1 MQLFLSSSFS
11 RGLSSIFCFV
21 FFFFFFFYM
30 YDYGNWL
37 LNKPNFV
44 SLFSTSGQRFFK
56 LRCEEIRNFHPQIF
70 DVDLI
75 RKLSPSVIDPGIKY
89 LTLPALTFI
98 LKVNL
103 FWKVN
108 EVEQIECIRLICYI
122 LLIIFALLYSEKF
135 LPYFSYGY
143 YPCCIL

>member
-1 MQLFLSSSFS
+1 MSVAGADPEIFQRGVEEENFERKMFVDTRINACTHKNQTKMQLFLSSSFS

-103 FWKVN
+103 F
-108 EVEQIECIRLICYI
+108 
-122 LLIIFALLYSEKF
+122 
-135 LPYFSYGY
+135 
-143 YPCCIL
+143 